1 MLKKFNQALEKLL
14 EEVFPESGGSP
25 INLQFSG
32 SIYDFFV
39 NLNGKYAIRTL
50 YRLLLPFLKEHRELA
65 RAFAE
70 PTSETADVEVELR
83 DQSAEVVPSR
93 KRRMTQGANSSSKV
107 QRTKQQGHASSS
119 SDQSEVVINSKI
131 IKQFSIDQGY
141 ESSSVFFANHH
152 EITIKGALM
161 LLKLRGDI
169 TVRNCPAPS
178 SSSLQ

>member
-1 MLKKFNQALEKLL
+1 
-14 EEVFPESGGSP
+14 
-25 INLQFSG
+25 
-32 SIYDFFV
+32 
-39 NLNGKYAIRTL
+39 
-50 YRLLLPFLKEHRELA
+50 
-65 RAFAE
+65 
-70 PTSETADVEVELR
+70 DVEVELR

-119 SDQSEVVINSKI
+119 SDQSEEVINSKI